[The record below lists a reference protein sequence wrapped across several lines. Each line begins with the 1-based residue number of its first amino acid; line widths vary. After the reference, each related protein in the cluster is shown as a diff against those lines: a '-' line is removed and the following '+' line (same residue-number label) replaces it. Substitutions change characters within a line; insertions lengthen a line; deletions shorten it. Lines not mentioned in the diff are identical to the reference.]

1 MVLDRLPCETAAL
14 AAAGGV
20 VGEVAGG
27 VGVGSG
33 GL

>member
-1 MVLDRLPCETAAL
+1 MVLDRLPCETTAL
-14 AAAGGV
+14 AAADAVGGGV
-20 VGEVAGG
+20 DGG